1 MNTFEQN
8 DIFAKFLLHKRRF
21 HFIRNGI
28 LRIKTSFFDK
38 LNAEQI
44 FMIESENVMFV
55 QNDNNR
61 CLFALRINFENCLSL
76 YDTYFCIL
84 KLFE

>member
-1 MNTFEQN
+1 MGFLESKRHFFE
-8 DIFAKFLLHKRRF
+8 
-21 HFIRNGI
+21 
-28 LRIKTSFFDK
+28 K

>member
-1 MNTFEQN
+1 MGFLESKRQFFWNFEY
-8 DIFAKFLLHKRRF
+8 
-21 HFIRNGI
+21 
-28 LRIKTSFFDK
+28 RINFV
-38 LNAEQI
+38 
-44 FMIESENVMFV
+44 IESENVMFV